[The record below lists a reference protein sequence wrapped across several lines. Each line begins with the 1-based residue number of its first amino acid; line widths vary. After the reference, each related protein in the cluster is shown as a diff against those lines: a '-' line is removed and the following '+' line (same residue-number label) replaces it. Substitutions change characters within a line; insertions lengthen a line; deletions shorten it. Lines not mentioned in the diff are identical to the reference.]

1 MAMFSRWLIGLTIV
15 ILFATAGHAERP
27 QYALGSG
34 DKLRVN
40 VFGHEDLSGEFSV
53 GSTGNISLP
62 LIGTVKAGGRTIPQ
76 LEKAIHDKL
85 YPDYLKNPRV
95 SVEVLNFRPFYI
107 IGEVKKPGSYP
118 FVSGMTV
125 VNAVAL
131 AGGFT
136 YRAKENDLL
145 IKRANDP
152 NGGKQKAHQETLV
165 MPGDVIVVP
174 ERWF

>member
-1 MAMFSRWLIGLTIV
+1 MVMFSRWLIGLTIV

-34 DKLRVN
+34 DKLRVT

-152 NGGKQKAHQETLV
+152 NGGKQKARQETLV